1 MKGKTAF
8 NAMEGIDPRYIL
20 EAAPDA
26 PVRTGSK
33 TRYIRILAVAATVAV
48 LTAVAVLGAGI
59 LKRSGENPPVRPPV
73 VPPVGETDEV
83 QTPAEGE
90 DETAAPAD
98 GSYSTDLYTVT
109 EIDGKHYINFVD
121 GNEKPAPESGEDNI
135 VVSKGIYF
143 NSITEMKQKF
153 LSGNFDKNEIQMMK
167 AQLTLTDMGFEIPDM
182 TKLQDVVLPEAWSV
196 KNIKMDSS
204 SISINIQNPSTYNE
218 EKEDLSGEYGYIGL
232 YSDKQYAG
240 AYDFYFASYIDRI
253 KNTLVDDRTT
263 FMGMPCKVYEH
274 TTSSSKIRVVVIS
287 IEEEDKRMEFM
298 LSYYLEHKNAE
309 EVNSTIPHYVSMFGE
324 INGTKVHAYLSGL
337 ENEPSMEFLQSFG
350 IQLDPATH
358 D

>member
-33 TRYIRILAVAATVAV
+33 ARYIRILAVAATVAA

-59 LKRSGENPPVRPPV
+59 LKQNGDNPPVRPPV

-121 GNEKPAPESGEDNI
+121 GNEKPAPESGGNDF
-135 VVSKGIYF
+135 VLKGINF
-143 NSITEMKQKF
+143 QSLEEMRQKF
-153 LSGNFDKNEIQMMK
+153 LKGSFTAAEVKDLKS
-167 AQLTLTDMGFEIPDM
+167 QLTLTDKGFVVPDM
-182 TKLQDVVLPEAWSV
+182 MNLYNAVLPEGWSV
-196 KNIKMDSS
+196 PNIVLSDDSLIIKILKDSTFDETTGDDTGEFGYVTFMSEQKYENDYQTYFVSQIEQAKEGLLKDQTNYYGIPCKMYESRNSVAKLRSVVMEFEQDGCSFE
-204 SISINIQNPSTYNE
+204 I
-218 EKEDLSGEYGYIGL
+218 LV
-232 YSDKQYAG
+232 
-240 AYDFYFASYIDRI
+240 SYI
-253 KNTLVDDRTT
+253 
-263 FMGMPCKVYEH
+263 
-274 TTSSSKIRVVVIS
+274 
-287 IEEEDKRMEFM
+287 
-298 LSYYLEHKNAE
+298 LEHDRKPE
-309 EVNSTIPHYVSMFGE
+309 LVNPDIPYDVIMYGNMDGVRFKISLYGFE
-324 INGTKVHAYLSGL
+324 SVPDESFYK
-337 ENEPSMEFLQSFG
+337 SFG
-350 IQLDPATH
+350 IQDYVPTT
-358 D
+358 